1 MNRLW
6 VIELKEMVAMSRIG
20 MNDILKQLQK
30 VQEEISQTQE
40 NLGKLQVEGTAG
52 GGMVTAVVNGKQEVL
67 KIKIE
72 KEAVDFNDVELLEDV
87 IVAAVNQA
95 LGRARDQASAQ
106 MNKAAGG
113 MLGNLPGGLKIP
125 GL

>member
-1 MNRLW
+1 
-6 VIELKEMVAMSRIG
+6 MSRIG
-20 MNDILKQLQK
+20 MSDILKQLQK
-30 VQEEISQTQE
+30 VQEEIAQTQE
-40 NLGKLQVEGTAG
+40 NLGKLHVEGTAG
-52 GGMVTAVVNGKQEVL
+52 GGMVTAVANGKQEIL

-72 KEAVDFNDVELLEDV
+72 KEAVDPDDVELLEDL

-95 LGRARDQASAQ
+95 LARAREQASAQ

-113 MLGNLPGGLKIP
+113 MLGSLPGGIKIP

>member
-1 MNRLW
+1 
-6 VIELKEMVAMSRIG
+6 MSRIG

-30 VQEEISQTQE
+30 VQEEIAQTQE
-40 NLGKLQVEGTAG
+40 SLGKLHVEGTAG
-52 GGMVTAVVNGKQEVL
+52 GGMVTVVANGKQEVL
-67 KIKIE
+67 DIKIE
-72 KEAVDFNDVELLEDV
+72 KGAVDPNDVELLEDV

-95 LGRARDQASAQ
+95 LSRAREQASAQ

-113 MLGNLPGGLKIP
+113 MLGNLPGGMKIP

>member
-1 MNRLW
+1 
-6 VIELKEMVAMSRIG
+6 MSRIG

-30 VQEEISQTQE
+30 VQEEITQTQE
-40 NLGKLQVEGTAG
+40 NLGKLRVEGTAG
-52 GGMVTAVVNGKQEVL
+52 GGMVTAVANGKQEIL
-67 KIKIE
+67 SIKME
-72 KEAVDFNDVELLEDV
+72 KSAVDSNDVELLEDLV
-87 IVAAVNQA
+87 IAAVNQA
-95 LGRARDQASAQ
+95 LSRAREQANAQ